1 MREKDS
7 EQEHRREGNDTTL
20 RELVTVRTF
29 RLPSEAMLAK
39 AMLDSAGIECFVA
52 DNHAASIL
60 GSDVTGIRVQ
70 VNRID
75 AGGHGAPRLH
85 LNSRA
90 TPRLHQ
96 NPVNERESRFCNN

>member
-1 MREKDS
+1 M
-7 EQEHRREGNDTTL
+7 
-20 RELVTVRTF
+20 V
-29 RLPSEAMLAK
+29 AK

-75 AGGHGAPRLH
+75 ADEAVALLGC
-85 LNSRA
+85 
-90 TPRLHQ
+90 T
-96 NPVNERESRFCNN
+96 

>member
-1 MREKDS
+1 VGITYSIILSMREKDS

-29 RLPSEAMLAK
+29 RLPSEAMVAK

-75 AGGHGAPRLH
+75 ADEAVALLGC
-85 LNSRA
+85 
-90 TPRLHQ
+90 T
-96 NPVNERESRFCNN
+96 